1 MPSLLGWVGALGAW
15 LLFAGPI
22 YQAALELDAEEVE
35 RDELAALADAVDQPA
50 RISSW
55 WWLLPPVGYVLNLR
69 RRRVYR
75 KAAFDAMSPT
85 LRRQFVTFADKA
97 AGWALVAAGA
107 LLLAV
112 VDTAN
117 LGAELAWPPAVT
129 IVVMLAL
136 ALLAAS
142 YTAGRMRRRHEM
154 LGERRDRPARAGRRG

>member
-1 MPSLLGWVGALGAW
+1 LGTSVRVRRRTHVPNACGRGVRGIRYGRAVPSLLGWVGALGAW

-35 RDELAALADAVDQPA
+35 RDELAALATTVDQPA

-69 RRRVYR
+69 RRRAYR

-107 LLLAV
+107 LLL
-112 VDTAN
+112 
-117 LGAELAWPPAVT
+117 
-129 IVVMLAL
+129 
-136 ALLAAS
+136 
-142 YTAGRMRRRHEM
+142 
-154 LGERRDRPARAGRRG
+154 